1 MCPWVA
7 RGDWISDVT
16 IATIDNW
23 ILNILLCLLEVLV
36 ILPSVWIFIQETPD
50 DVGFPDFSLFP
61 NYVETT
67 GHRYGTDG
75 GSCVMCAHF
84 RVSCESVS
92 GLFRKRLACLPGTS
106 SSSTF
111 FWRMMQ
117 LQYCQ
122 HPLCGLMC
130 LIISGLCIQLC
141 CPLLERSKSYR
152 FVINHECGWKTIC
165 AIAEGSFDPPTLGL
179 WAQCASS
186 APFRC
191 LTLVRENDTYTQ
203 SILLHWER
211 SNMNLWIKKYLCREL
226 MTDII
231 ILKKRCQNSR
241 RQPRTKILHW
251 LAMHF
256 SDDFRTTQW

>member
-1 MCPWVA
+1 MWDSRIP
-7 RGDWISDVT
+7 
-16 IATIDNW
+16 
-23 ILNILLCLLEVLV
+23 
-36 ILPSVWIFIQETPD
+36 P
-50 DVGFPDFSLFP
+50 FSQ
-61 NYVETT
+61 TRD
-67 GHRYGTDG
+67 HRYGTDG
-75 GSCVMCAHF
+75 GSFIMYVHF

-92 GLFRKRLACLPGTS
+92 GLFRKRLACLPGTC
-106 SSSTF
+106 SSTF
-111 FWRMMQ
+111 IWRTMQ
-117 LQYCQ
+117 LQLTPFVRPNVADHFWALQ
-122 HPLCGLMC
+122 TTILSSAGE
-130 LIISGLCIQLC
+130 IQ
-141 CPLLERSKSYR
+141 SSHS
-152 FVINHECGWKTIC
+152 VINQECGRKTIC
-165 AIAEGSFDPPTLGL
+165 DIAEGSFDPPTLGL

-191 LTLVRENDTYTQ
+191 LIIGREKEIYTQ

-226 MTDII
+226 MTEII